1 MTQAIQMNSNKIN
14 TKPDKDIDCR
24 DPPDTELLVE
34 VQQLGRGQLLG
45 KLLQVEGRDQ
55 VPEKQLLSRVLTEL
69 PGMGEAI

>member
-1 MTQAIQMNSNKIN
+1 MNSNKTN
-14 TKPDKDIDCR
+14 TIPDKDIDYR

-55 VPEKQLLSRVLTEL
+55 VPEKQLLSGVLTEL
-69 PGMGEAI
+69 TGMVAAI